1 LKILVIQTAFIGDV
15 ILATPILVRLIEKYP
30 DAQIDILV
38 RKGNEGLLANFR
50 GLNKIIIW
58 NKRENKIKNLFKT
71 IHEIRLQKY
80 DQVINVQRFFSTGF
94 ITLLSKGKV
103 RIGFDKNPLSMFY
116 TTKVKHEIESGTLH
130 EVQRNLLLLADNSD
144 LKTVRPKLF
153 PSENDFLKVK
163 EFKDDS
169 YFCIAPTSVW
179 FTKQLPPEKWVDL
192 ISTLNVS
199 NNCKIYLLG
208 APSDFDACERIRISS
223 KSDVVVNLAGKLHF
237 LETAALMKDASM
249 NYVNDSAPMHIAS
262 AMNAPVTV
270 FYCSTVKEFG
280 FGPLSDLKRIIEIT
294 EKLECRPCG
303 LHGYAACPK
312 GHFNC
317 GHMIQIDSSILK

>member
-80 DQVINVQRFFSTGF
+80 DQVINIQRFLSTGL
-94 ITLLSKGKV
+94 ITLFSKGKV

-130 EVQRNLLLLADNSD
+130 EVQRNLLLLAEKSD

-169 YFCIAPTSVW
+169 YFCLAPTSVW
-179 FTKQLPPEKWVDL
+179 FTKQLPPEKWIEL

-199 NNCKIYLLG
+199 NNNKIYLLG
-208 APSDFDACERIRISS
+208 APSDFEACERIRISS

-280 FGPLSDLKRIIEIT
+280 FGPLSDSSRILEIS

-317 GHMIQIDSSILK
+317 GHMIQIDSSILQ